1 MNYKFAFFGTPRF
14 AEIVLEELITQGL
27 IPSAVICNPD
37 RPVGRKKIITPP
49 PTKLLAQK
57 HNIEI
62 LQPESLTNYKLP
74 VTDYDFFVIAAYGKI
89 IPKEIL
95 NTPKFGTLGI
105 HPSLLPKHR
114 GASPIQ
120 TAILDGD
127 EETGVTLFL
136 VDEKVDHGKTIA
148 QNTITI
154 INNDTYLSLEDKL
167 AKLGAELLIKTLPDY
182 INGKILPKEQD
193 DGEATFTKKFET
205 QDGFV
210 SLDVLEA
217 ALQGE
222 KAFWIHKKICALNPE
237 PGAWTLRQAQGKL
250 SKKNSDKPQRMKLLE
265 SEFKGD
271 RLVLKKI
278 QIEGKTSQ
286 ILN

>member
-14 AEIVLEELITQGL
+14 AEIVLEELIAQGL
-27 IPSAVICNPD
+27 IPSVMICNPD

-57 HNIEI
+57 HNIKVY
-62 LQPESLTNYKLP
+62 QPEKLEIGNWKLEIGE
-74 VTDYDFFVIAAYGKI
+74 TDFAVVAAYGKI

-127 EETGVTLFL
+127 EETGVSIFL
-136 VDEKVDHGKTIA
+136 VDEKVDHGKVIT
-148 QNTITI
+148 QNTTSILV
-154 INNDTYLSLEDKL
+154 NDTYLLLEEKL

-182 INGKILPKEQD
+182 ISGEIVPKEQD
-193 DGEATFTKKFET
+193 EGEATFTKKFET
-205 QDGFV
+205 QNGFV
-210 SLDVLEA
+210 PSDVLDA

-237 PGAWTLRQAQGKL
+237 PGAWTMRNEK
-250 SKKNSDKPQRMKLLE
+250 RTKLLE
-265 SEFKGD
+265 SEFKSD
-271 RLVLKKI
+271 KLVLKKI
-278 QIEGKTSQ
+278 QIEGKTPQ

>member
-14 AEIVLEELITQGL
+14 AEIVLEELIAQGL
-27 IPSAVICNPD
+27 IPSVVICNPD

-57 HNIEI
+57 HNIAVS
-62 LQPESLTNYKLP
+62 QPEKLEAETWKAE
-74 VTDYDFFVIAAYGKI
+74 VGEIDFTVVAAYGKI

-95 NTPKFGTLGI
+95 NTPKFSTLGI

-127 EETGVTLFL
+127 EETGVSLFL
-136 VDEKVDHGKTIA
+136 VDEKVDHGKIIA
-148 QNTITI
+148 EDATI
-154 INNDTYLSLEDKL
+154 ILANDTYLSLEKRL
-167 AKLGAELLIKTLPDY
+167 AKLGADLLITTLPEY
-182 INGKILPKEQD
+182 IGGKIIPKEQD
-193 DGEATFTKKFET
+193 EGEATFTKKFET
-205 QDGFV
+205 QNGFIA
-210 SLDVLEA
+210 SDVLDA

-237 PGAWTLRQAQGKL
+237 PGVWTI
-250 SKKNSDKPQRMKLLE
+250 KNEKRMKLLE
-265 SEFKGD
+265 SELRGEK
-271 RLVLKKI
+271 LVLKKI
-278 QIEGKTSQ
+278 QIEGKTPQ

>member
-14 AEIVLEELITQGL
+14 AEIVLEECITQGL
-27 IPSAVICNPD
+27 IPSLVICNPD

-49 PTKLLAQK
+49 PTKVLAQK
-57 HNIEI
+57 HNIPVS
-62 LQPESLTNYKLP
+62 QPEKLNTQYLTQN
-74 VTDYDFFVIAAYGKI
+74 TEYDFAVVAAYGKI

-95 NTPKFGTLGI
+95 NIPKFGTVGI

-120 TAILDGD
+120 TALLNGD
-127 EETGVTLFL
+127 EETGVSLFL
-136 VDEKVDHGKTIA
+136 VDEKVDHGKIITED
-148 QNTITI
+148 TI
-154 INNDTYLSLEDKL
+154 IILANDTYLSLETRL

-182 INGKILPKEQD
+182 ADGKIIPKEQNEE
-193 DGEATFTKKFET
+193 EATFTKKFET

-210 SLDVLEA
+210 PSDILDA
-217 ALQGE
+217 AFQGE

-237 PGAWTLRQAQGKL
+237 PGVWTI
-250 SKKNSDKPQRMKLLE
+250 KNNKRMKLLE
-265 SEFKGD
+265 SELRGEK
-271 RLVLKKI
+271 LVLKKI
-278 QIEGKTSQ
+278 HNEGKTPQ